1 MSTPERKVKAAIQ
14 RILKQY
20 GVWFC
25 MPATGGYGRSGIPDF
40 LCCLKGKFI
49 AIEAKTRGNT
59 TTALQERELI
69 SIESAGGHTFVV
81 NEDLLEALELKIKW
95 LASL

>member
-14 RILKQY
+14 RILKKY
-20 GVWFC
+20 GVWYC

-49 AIEAKTRGNT
+49 AIEAKTRGNST
-59 TTALQERELI
+59 TPLQERELLA
-69 SIESAGGHTFVV
+69 IETAGGIAMLV
-81 NEDLLEALELKIKW
+81 NEDLLEELELKIKW